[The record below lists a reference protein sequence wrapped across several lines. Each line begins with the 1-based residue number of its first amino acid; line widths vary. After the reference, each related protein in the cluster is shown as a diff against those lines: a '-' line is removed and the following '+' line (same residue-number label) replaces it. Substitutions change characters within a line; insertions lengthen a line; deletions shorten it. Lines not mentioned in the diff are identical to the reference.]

1 MRKSHAP
8 SWLKAALFSL
18 LLSACFITSSNA
30 FAQQQDENMEQMLDA
45 LEFDRHDEIG
55 LKPLPTSEVDE
66 SALKAQW
73 KLFQEVVT
81 RGDSGETQL
90 GALRDGATSIGTWN
104 TIPKTFA
111 AMAIIQEAHEKGQLD
126 APSASKGYDAA
137 AKLSPNLP
145 QPRMARAWHM
155 LSTEPG
161 RIGEVAVDVRQ
172 GWSAALEWPDT
183 SVPIEFNLTLNL
195 LIAAFLG
202 ALAFITGQLMRY
214 FGVITYDFVRVL
226 PTGFSSNQALIILLA
241 ILFVPGLLLRSPLL
255 SLALVLLTLSLV
267 QRPVERI
274 VTFAIFLL
282 FTALPTLETQLSDRI
297 TWSGSTSQELVRV
310 QYERC
315 DDACF
320 ASVKAKLEEA
330 QNKDVLLEYAY
341 WSLVYRRGDVEQ
353 LLSEDGLSREA
364 VEKWPKSV
372 RGYGLNLLAAAH
384 ISRAD
389 PSSSID
395 LLERAAPLLSTD
407 PAVHLN
413 LVRAHQMLDD
423 EGSAEAAIDAANKIS
438 MTKTSSHLDLQR
450 VDINSYLRVPPLP
463 ASLFWARHKQAN
475 QQKVEMLSK
484 AWPFVAGPSI
494 PFDAAR
500 YIGILGALLSLLSL
514 PLSLKHT
521 VSTPCPSCG
530 LARDPNDGKETGDHA
545 YCSTCYQVYI
555 MGSNMEYA
563 ARVYTDDM
571 QSRRRKIQEIT
582 TRVLSVLM
590 PGAGHAMAGWA
601 IAGFLISVLSGFAL
615 ISLLRPFGIW
625 RAPDSLLGSD
635 WMGVGAVALVLGA
648 LAICAGLYGGMRG
661 LRPVPVS
668 FKKFGNQ
675 ANTEHDH
682 E

>member
-1 MRKSHAP
+1 MRKSNAP

-18 LLSACFITSSNA
+18 LLSASFFTSSIA
-30 FAQQQDENMEQMLDA
+30 SAQQQDKNMEQMLDA
-45 LEFDRHDEIG
+45 IEFDKHDEVG

-81 RGDSGETQL
+81 RGDSGTTQL
-90 GALRDGATSIGTWN
+90 EALREGATSIGTWN

-111 AMAIIQEAHEKGQLD
+111 ALAIIKEAHEKGQLG
-126 APSASKGYDAA
+126 AAAASASYDAA

-172 GWSAALEWPDT
+172 GWSAALEWPDA

-267 QRPVERI
+267 QRPVERV

-282 FTALPTLETQLSDRI
+282 FTALPTLETRLSDAI
-297 TWSGSTSQELVRV
+297 TWSGSSSQELVRV

-320 ASVKAKLEEA
+320 SELEARVKTTEG
-330 QNKDVLLEYAY
+330 KDVLLEYAY
-341 WSLVYRRGDVEQ
+341 WSLVYRRGDITRLV
-353 LLSEDGLSREA
+353 SEDGLSKEV

-372 RGYGLNLLAAAH
+372 RGYGLNLIAAAH
-384 ISRAD
+384 IARAE
-389 PSSSID
+389 PANSID
-395 LLERAAPLLSTD
+395 LLEQAAPLLSTD

-423 EGSAEAAIDAANKIS
+423 ESSAEAAIDTANKIS
-438 MTKTSSHLDLQR
+438 MDKTSSHLDLQR
-450 VDINSYLRVPPLP
+450 IDINSYLRVPPLP
-463 ASLFWARHKQAN
+463 ASLFWSRHEQAN

-484 AWPFVAGPSI
+484 AWPFIAGPNI
-494 PFDAAR
+494 PFDAAQI
-500 YIGILGALLSLLSL
+500 IGIIGALLSLLSL

-545 YCSTCYQVYI
+545 YCATCYQVYI

-571 QSRRRKIQEIT
+571 QSRRRQIQEIT

-590 PGAGHAMAGWA
+590 PGAGHAMTGWA
-601 IAGFLISVLSGFAL
+601 IAGFSLSVFGGFAL
-615 ISLLRPFGIW
+615 ISLLRPFGVW
-625 RAPDSLLGSD
+625 RAPDNLLEAD
-635 WMGVGAVALVLGA
+635 WMGVSVVALALGVVA
-648 LAICAGLYGGMRG
+648 VCAGLYGGMRG

-668 FKKFGNQ
+668 FKRFGNQ
-675 ANTEHDH
+675 ASTEHDH